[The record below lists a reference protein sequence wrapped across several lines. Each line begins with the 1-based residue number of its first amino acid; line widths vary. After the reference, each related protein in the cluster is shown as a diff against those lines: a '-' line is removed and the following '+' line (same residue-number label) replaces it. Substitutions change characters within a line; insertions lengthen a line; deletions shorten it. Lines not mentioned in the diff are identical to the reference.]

1 MKEPKDFSADAR
13 AGLCSG
19 WVRQVPAAGYNDFVI
34 NAITEGCE
42 RLEISASLAEGGYI
56 GNEQIVYT
64 NDCMEVG
71 EDMLVIDVVVLE

>member
-19 WVRQVPAAGYNDFVI
+19 WVRQVPAEGYNDFVI
-34 NAITEGCE
+34 NEITEGCQ
-42 RLEISASLAEGGYI
+42 RLEISASQPEGGYS
-56 GNEQIVYT
+56 GEEQIVYT
-64 NDCMEVG
+64 NDCMEAG